1 MRPQLLVILSLY
13 HMSNTLYMPSLHP
26 IAAFNHSFVFKRGD
40 DRWSWSRS
48 RSPGLPHCNKGPIS
62 RQHQG
67 VLPRNPQMGISGGH
81 QKRGEYEV
89 ALAVKKD
96 TQSLQYSSPFSK
108 RVSLI
113 RLVMESDQW
122 NVAAKQDVQ
131 LTHCDSSTMKA
142 QLSIVP
148 RLVRLPVSWLCT
160 AP

>member
-1 MRPQLLVILSLY
+1 
-13 HMSNTLYMPSLHP
+13 MSNTLCMSSLHP
-26 IAAFNHSFVFKRGD
+26 IAAFNHPFVFKRVD

-62 RQHQG
+62 VQHQKKPADG
-67 VLPRNPQMGISGGH
+67 DIWW
-81 QKRGEYEV
+81 RGEYEV

-122 NVAAKQDVQ
+122 NAAAKQAVE
-131 LTHCDSSTMKA
+131 LTHCDTFTMKA
-142 QLSIVP
+142 QLSIMP

-160 AP
+160 GP